1 MALTLTPK
9 SDMKS
14 QRHHKQA
21 EYTSSCK
28 HEQEHEQ
35 EQEPPWS
42 QLTGICS
49 NAPQIRG
56 VLVFTRRAER
66 RGEEKIETRIYT
78 TDKRK

>member
-9 SDMKS
+9 SEMKS

-28 HEQEHEQ
+28 HEQEQ
-35 EQEPPWS
+35 EQEPPWR

-49 NAPQIRG
+49 NTGATDQGRISFHPESG
-56 VLVFTRRAER
+56 EER
-66 RGEEKIETRIYT
+66 RGEER
-78 TDKRK
+78 RK